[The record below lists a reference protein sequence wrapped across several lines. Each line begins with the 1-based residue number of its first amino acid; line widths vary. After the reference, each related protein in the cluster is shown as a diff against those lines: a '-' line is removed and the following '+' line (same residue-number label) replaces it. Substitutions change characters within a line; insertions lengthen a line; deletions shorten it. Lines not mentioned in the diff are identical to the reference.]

1 MEFLLRSSVLD
12 SVIKKTLTALPLS
25 PVEPRLKK
33 TLLLRTLQTHIR
45 TTTIS
50 AKSVGSLV
58 SEIPMLVSIH
68 GLQATANRSKGNR
81 TDISKAE
88 LIQKSS
94 YCRVSDRDMDF
105 LELSAYGNVRHG
117 PDSRGCRIQ

>member
-1 MEFLLRSSVLD
+1 MIWMQV
-12 SVIKKTLTALPLS
+12 
-25 PVEPRLKK
+25 
-33 TLLLRTLQTHIR
+33 
-45 TTTIS
+45 
-50 AKSVGSLV
+50 
-58 SEIPMLVSIH
+58 
-68 GLQATANRSKGNR
+68 ATANRSKGNR